1 MCLHLVLK
9 SILVFRLIERCVILI
24 CFVGLVGYDTAF
36 TRLRSRVQF
45 SDEVCDTVLL
55 LQNEVKAIFRHPYY
69 LLSGLGQTG
78 SLVATA
84 VD

>member
-1 MCLHLVLK
+1 M
-9 SILVFRLIERCVILI
+9 STARRG
-24 CFVGLVGYDTAF
+24 GLVGYDAAF